1 MRAPAPS
8 LYLHSVLPVF
18 WLLSTRVG
26 VWGHL
31 IVLICISLLTYDVER
46 VFMCLLA
53 VCISSLLSCL
63 FRSFGHFKMEIFVF
77 LL

>member
-1 MRAPAPS
+1 MRVPVLSPH
-8 LYLHSVLPVF
+8 LHLALPVF

-31 IVLICISLLTYDVER
+31 IVLICISLLTYDVEC

-53 VCISSLLSCL
+53 VCISSLLSVPI
-63 FRSFGHFKMEIFVF
+63 FWSF
-77 LL
+77 